1 MKVFDITK
9 IIENI
14 APISLAEE
22 WDNVGL
28 LVGSFDD
35 EVKGIVVCLDLTE
48 SVINECISK
57 NYNLIITH
65 HPAIFAPLKQLNKN
79 DYTSNLICKC
89 IKNNINVY
97 SAHTN
102 MDMSD
107 KGINFEMAKL
117 LGIECKRFLSDGLG
131 IFGEFDDNI
140 DKILLKLTDITNEKE
155 FKVYMSNSG
164 KKLKKHQLA
173 YISGSGGRI
182 EEIVKTAIEKE
193 ITLIISSEFKHNI
206 LLELM
211 ANDISVIQMGH
222 FESEIIFV
230 DIIYNLL
237 KDIINDIYKH
247 VNFN

>member
-1 MKVFDITK
+1 
-9 IIENI
+9 
-14 APISLAEE
+14 
-22 WDNVGL
+22 
-28 LVGSFDD
+28 
-35 EVKGIVVCLDLTE
+35 
-48 SVINECISK
+48 
-57 NYNLIITH
+57 
-65 HPAIFAPLKQLNKN
+65 
-79 DYTSNLICKC
+79 
-89 IKNNINVY
+89 
-97 SAHTN
+97 